1 MLFLLWGRLTEVQTA
16 LRAAMEESNMHTVIH
31 DHPYQSTQEQRIS
44 PRSLPHW
51 LTALVLLLMFCA
63 GMGEW
68 KVLNNTLGGLPK
80 VFTAGVIA
88 IAAMHALVWPE
99 VQRLRSVLKPG
110 MLWLGLVVL
119 LLIWSLTIWII
130 HLTELSVLL
139 RGCAKLLYQTIAML
153 TAVAMVYLFQG
164 QAAEK
169 FALTLCAVNGSIM
182 LLEIRNYGLVESMQS
197 LVHCLL
203 TFGDAQDYARA
214 LEIHDLTFVF
224 GQLALYAAVFAPH
237 RTTQERKSR
246 RRLLVSSS
254 LFFLVGM
261 KRIAIPALLVFGLW
275 GTLGRRMRHPDRLV
289 LATGIGW
296 TGFFFVY
303 LYLVRSGLITRWM
316 QMLNV
321 DMMGRDYIWKLA
333 EPYYELSVTYLGHG
347 FEYVDAIVAQLN
359 QTGVLQIGL
368 AFHNDVLKV
377 FVELGF
383 PGMCLWAG
391 WQYIVCPLFWMKHAD
406 NETAL
411 LYMALLSYMT
421 VSYLTDNTAFYFW
434 STMALRL
441 LPMAF
446 AIKKQHI
453 NEERPPSSAA
463 INGKPSTAP
472 VRATATVHFGR
483 AAKASANEHH
493 RLPAWWRIF
502 SPAAKVGHPHS
513 EAHNTDMLP
522 ASSSER

>member
-1 MLFLLWGRLTEVQTA
+1 MLFLLLKQLAEVQTA
-16 LRAAMEESNMHTVIH
+16 LRAAMEELTMHTVIH
-31 DHPYQSTQEQRIS
+31 DHPNQSTQKQRIP
-44 PRSLPHW
+44 PRPLPHW
-51 LTALVLLLMFCA
+51 LTALVLLLLFCA

-68 KVLNNTLGGLPK
+68 KVLNTTLGGLPK

-88 IAAMHALVWPE
+88 IAVMHALVWPE

-110 MLWLGLVVL
+110 MLWLGLVLL
-119 LLIWSLTIWII
+119 LLIWSLTIWIVQ
-130 HLTELSVLL
+130 LTELSALM

-164 QAAEK
+164 AAAEK
-169 FALTLCAVNGSIM
+169 FALALCMVNGSIM
-182 LLEIRNYGLVESMQS
+182 LLEIRNTGLVEGMQS
-197 LVHCLL
+197 LLHCLL
-203 TFGDAQDYARA
+203 TFGDAQGYARA

-237 RTTQERKSR
+237 RTAQERKSR
-246 RRLLVSSS
+246 RRLLISSG

-261 KRIAIPALLVFGLW
+261 KRIAIPALLVFALFGM
-275 GTLGRRMRHPDRLV
+275 LGRRMRHPGRLV

-296 TGFFFVY
+296 TLFFFVY

-316 QMLNV
+316 QSLGV

-333 EPYYELSVTYLGHG
+333 EPYYELSVTYLGYG

-359 QTGVLQIGL
+359 ETGVLQIGL
-368 AFHNDVLKV
+368 AFHNDILKV

-391 WQYIVCPLFWMKHAD
+391 WQYIVCPLFWQKHAD
-406 NETAL
+406 EETAL

-446 AIKKQHI
+446 AAQKQQI
-453 NEERPPSSAA
+453 SEERTPPPSAT
-463 INGKPSTAP
+463 NEKPLTAP
-472 VRATATVHFGR
+472 VRETAAVHSGR
-483 AAKASANEHH
+483 AAEASADAHH

-502 SPAAKVGHPHS
+502 SPAAK
-513 EAHNTDMLP
+513 ADN
-522 ASSSER
+522 